1 MNKPIKKT
9 QAIRDICLAAGRPLK
24 LDELQARLE
33 RKLKQVIGRQKLY
46 TLLSVMQ
53 SDGEMESIGRA
64 ENRFYLLK
72 QRKASA

>member
-1 MNKPIKKT
+1 MSKPLKKT
-9 QAIRDICLAAGRPLK
+9 QAIRDILTAAGRPLK

-46 TLLSVMQ
+46 TTLSVMQ
-53 SDGEMESIGRA
+53 ADGEMESIGRA

-72 QRKASA
+72 QRKGA